1 MGSQLDNSDDDSDE
15 FIGSGDVDFGFDGAV
30 VEFGLF
36 EFFDSDGQ
44 NFARKT
50 NVHEWLGLIFCVMIY
65 RNRGKVHWLDYY
77 FPFYM
82 LPTFNYNLPGQTIN
96 CNHSTKFIHQKNCFL
111 IMLFF
116 NTQSASKSVPII
128 FIFMMKPPT
137 CPPFSTNCS
146 TPIAT
151 C

>member
-36 EFFDSDGQ
+36 EFFYSEGQ

-65 RNRGKVHWLDYY
+65 RNRGKVH
-77 FPFYM
+77 
-82 LPTFNYNLPGQTIN
+82 
-96 CNHSTKFIHQKNCFL
+96 
-111 IMLFF
+111 
-116 NTQSASKSVPII
+116 
-128 FIFMMKPPT
+128 
-137 CPPFSTNCS
+137 
-146 TPIAT
+146 
-151 C
+151 